1 MKNQRI
7 GIMDIGS
14 NSIRLAIFEQT
25 EFGAHRVIDESKET
39 ARLSMQIDDAGNL
52 DKQAVLSVIDTLKHF
67 KMLCQ
72 ANRTAKIR
80 AVATAAIRSA
90 ANSSEILRMI
100 EEKTGLSIELLSGE
114 EEARLGFLGMIN
126 TIDIKDGFLVDIGGG
141 STELTLFKKRGI
153 VRSVSIPFGAVN
165 TTKRF
170 SQDGLVH
177 PEQQKQ
183 LQETIELA
191 LKDHPWIVEHSGLPL
206 VGVGGTV
213 RSICKMDQKM
223 KKYSYDH
230 MHNYNMAP
238 KDIAYLQNLLP
249 PMPLDQ
255 RKRVEGLKKERV
267 DIIGPGI
274 IILNAVLKICEA
286 PAFIVS
292 GAGLRDGIMYETL
305 YPDRPKVEDV
315 LEHSLR
321 NLLALHP
328 SVPAAHV
335 EQVNRIALTL
345 FDHLQDV
352 HCLNDRFRKYLYAA
366 SLLYRIGITI
376 NYYDYHKHTFY
387 LMAHSRLDGLNHREI
402 LICAMI
408 ASFKSKSGVR
418 RLYSL
423 FKDILT
429 EPDFNYIVLLGTLL
443 QLARA
448 LDRSET
454 QPVVHLEAAKKN
466 EVLELR
472 IQARHSPAVEM
483 REIASLSSL
492 FKKEWGVVPKITL
505 S

>member
-39 ARLSMQIDDAGNL
+39 ARLSLQIDVGGQL
-52 DKQAVLSVIDTLKHF
+52 DKKDVLSVIDTLNHF

-72 ANRTAKIR
+72 ANRTSKIR
-80 AVATAAIRSA
+80 AVATAAIRGA
-90 ANSSEILRMI
+90 ANSGEILHFI
-100 EEKTGLSIELLSGE
+100 EEKTGLSIELLPGE

-126 TIDIKDGFLVDIGGG
+126 TIDLKDGFLVDIGGG
-141 STELTLFKKRGI
+141 STELTLFKNRSI
-153 VRSVSIPFGAVN
+153 VQSVSIPFGAVN
-165 TTKRF
+165 STKRF
-170 SQDGLVH
+170 SQGGFVH

-191 LKDHPWIVEHSGLPL
+191 IKNQPWIAENAGLPL

-213 RSICKMDQKM
+213 RSICKMDQKK
-223 KKYSYDH
+223 KKYSFEH
-230 MHNYNMAP
+230 MHNYDMMP
-238 KDIAYLQNLLP
+238 KDVAYLQNLLQS
-249 PMPLDQ
+249 MPLSR
-255 RKRVEGLKKERV
+255 RKRVKGLNKERI
-267 DIIGPGI
+267 DIIAPGI
-274 IILNAVLKICEA
+274 IILSAILKICGA

-292 GAGLRDGIMYETL
+292 GAGLRDGIMYEML

-321 NLLALHP
+321 NLLSLHP
-328 SVPAAHV
+328 SVPTAHV

-352 HCLNDRFRKYLYAA
+352 HCLNNRFRKYLYVA

-376 NYYDYHKHTFY
+376 NYYDYRTHTFY
-387 LMAHSRLDGLNHREI
+387 LMAHSRLDGLSHREI

-408 ASFKSKSGVR
+408 ASFKSKNGTR
-418 RLYSL
+418 HLYNQY
-423 FKDILT
+423 KDILT

-454 QPVVHLEAAKKN
+454 QPVIHLEAVKKN
-466 EVLELR
+466 DVLELR
-472 IQARHSPAVEM
+472 IQIKYSAAIEM
-483 REIASLSSL
+483 REIASLSAL
-492 FKKEWGVVPKITL
+492 FKKEWGLAPKITL
-505 S
+505 L